1 MWRLRSIKSLLLSS
15 VVFLFLSTNLS
26 NAQQFSLTKN
36 RESKLIV
43 YGTSNI
49 HDWEVVAESFEGTL
63 LLTSKEAGLLE
74 KLTVQ
79 LLAEGLKSGKSG
91 MDKNTYKALK
101 TNTHKHITFKLK
113 GVTEVVE
120 KTAGI
125 YTAKTTGDLTIAG
138 VTNTIPLSITVQ
150 VKGNEVQL
158 SGSKAVKMTDYGVEP
173 PKALLGTIKTGDEVT
188 IKFNVILYNQ

>member
-138 VTNTIPLSITVQ
+138 VTNTISLSITVQ

>member
-120 KTAGI
+120 KAAGI

-138 VTNTIPLSITVQ
+138 VTNTISLSITVQ